1 VILLFVAN
9 TVGFLIEGIVLL
21 FGDQNL
27 LASAANVD
35 EIGLL
40 IVVVLNNK
48 TSVFRV
54 VPEPE
59 VSRKKSV
66 EGRPERE
73 MNPFQLPTTLVGW
86 CLFTCDRYD
95 RSSHSACRVSV
106 HSSEPFNA
114 LLRALTVI

>member
-1 VILLFVAN
+1 MILLFVAN
-9 TVGFLIEGIVLL
+9 TVSFLIEGVVLFL
-21 FGDQNL
+21 GDWYL

-35 EIGLL
+35 KVSLL
-40 IVVVLNNK
+40 IFIVLHDK
-48 TSVFRV
+48 TSDFRV

-59 VSRKKSV
+59 VSWKKSV

-73 MNPFQLPTTLVGW
+73 INPFQLPTTLVGW
-86 CLFTCDRYD
+86 CLFTCDCYD

-106 HSSEPFNA
+106 HSGEPFYA